1 MATILIIDDDAA
13 FREGLAETIVSFGH
27 NVEEAASGREAIDR
41 LQGRSVDLIMMDF
54 RMPGMNG
61 LDVLQRLR
69 SDPQTAHLPVIILT
83 AFAES
88 HNTIEA
94 MKLGAFD
101 HLTKPVGR
109 DDVHEILTRALAR
122 PAIDSL
128 QARRSGADESGLMGA
143 SRSMREVHKLIGLAS
158 SSDVPI
164 LISGETG
171 TGKELVAH
179 ALHRHGSRAQRPFI
193 AVNCAAI
200 PTELLESELFGHVKG
215 AFTGALADH
224 AGRFREAD
232 GGTLFLDEIG
242 DMPLAMQAKLLRVL
256 QDHEVQ
262 PLGGS
267 KRQRVNIRL
276 IAATN
281 KDLLALV
288 KEARFREDL
297 FYRLK
302 VFHIHLP
309 PLRERGSDILLL
321 AEHFLYQASAA
332 APKQLTAAAVQSLL
346 EYAWPGNVR
355 ELENLMRHLT
365 VLVRAP
371 FIDNADLTIAKKEP
385 AYDPNLVSLDGL
397 RQMPLPAA
405 LKHVE
410 KHLIQQ
416 ALHAAQGN
424 RTDAARRLGIHRQ
437 LLYAKLKEYDL

>member
-1 MATILIIDDDAA
+1 MATILIVDDDAA
-13 FREGLAETIVSFGH
+13 FRDSLAETIVSFGH
-27 NVEEAASGREAIDR
+27 RVEEAASGREAIDC
-41 LQGRSVDLIMMDF
+41 LQSRSVDLIMMDF
-54 RMPGMNG
+54 RMPGMTG
-61 LDVLQRLR
+61 LDVLQHLR
-69 SDPQTAHLPVIILT
+69 ADPHTAHLPVIILT

-109 DDVHEILTRALAR
+109 DDVQTVLTRALAR
-122 PAIDSL
+122 PAADTL
-128 QARRSGADESGLMGA
+128 LARRSGADDSGLMGA
-143 SRSMREVHKLIGLAS
+143 SRSMREVQKLIGLAS
-158 SSDVPI
+158 ASDVPT

-171 TGKELVAH
+171 TGKELVAR
-179 ALHRHGSRAQRPFI
+179 ALYGHGSRAHRPFV

-267 KRQRVNIRL
+267 KRQRVDIRL

-281 KDLLALV
+281 KNLLALV
-288 KEARFREDL
+288 KESRFREDL

-321 AEHFLYQASAA
+321 AEHFLYQASTA
-332 APKQLTAAAVQSLL
+332 APKQLTAAAAQSLL
-346 EYAWPGNVR
+346 EYEWPGNVR

-365 VLVRAP
+365 VLVRGP
-371 FIDNADLTIAKKEP
+371 VIDKADLAISKKEP
-385 AYDPNLVSLDGL
+385 ASDLSLGSLDGL
-397 RQMPLPAA
+397 LQMPLPAA
-405 LKHVE
+405 MKHLE

-416 ALHAAQGN
+416 ALQAAHGN
-424 RTDAARRLGIHRQ
+424 RADAARRLGIHRQ
-437 LLYAKLKEYDL
+437 LLYAKLKEYGL

>member
-1 MATILIIDDDAA
+1 MATILIVDDDAA
-13 FREGLAETIVSFGH
+13 FRDSLAETIVSFGH
-27 NVEEAASGREAIDR
+27 RVEEAASGREAIDC
-41 LQGRSVDLIMMDF
+41 LQSRSVDLIMMDF
-54 RMPGMNG
+54 RMPGMTG
-61 LDVLQRLR
+61 LDVLQHLR
-69 SDPQTAHLPVIILT
+69 ADPHTAHLPVIILT

-109 DDVHEILTRALAR
+109 DDVQTVLTRALAR
-122 PAIDSL
+122 PAADTL
-128 QARRSGADESGLMGA
+128 LARRSGADDSGLMGA
-143 SRSMREVHKLIGLAS
+143 SRSMREVQKLIGLAS
-158 SSDVPI
+158 ASDVPT

-171 TGKELVAH
+171 TGKELVAR
-179 ALHRHGSRAQRPFI
+179 ALYGHGSRAHRPFV

-267 KRQRVNIRL
+267 KRQRVDIRL

-281 KDLLALV
+281 KNLLALV
-288 KEARFREDL
+288 KESRFREDL

-302 VFHIHLP
+302 VFTFTF
-309 PLRERGSDILLL
+309 RR
-321 AEHFLYQASAA
+321 SA
-332 APKQLTAAAVQSLL
+332 
-346 EYAWPGNVR
+346 N
-355 ELENLMRHLT
+355 
-365 VLVRAP
+365 
-371 FIDNADLTIAKKEP
+371 
-385 AYDPNLVSLDGL
+385 
-397 RQMPLPAA
+397 
-405 LKHVE
+405 
-410 KHLIQQ
+410 
-416 ALHAAQGN
+416 
-424 RTDAARRLGIHRQ
+424 AARIF
-437 LLYAKLKEYDL
+437 YC

>member
-1 MATILIIDDDAA
+1 MATILIVDDDAA
-13 FREGLAETIVSFGH
+13 FRESLSETVASFGYT
-27 NVEEAASGREAIDR
+27 VEEAASGQDAIDR
-41 LQGRSVDLIMMDF
+41 LHEGQADLVMMDL
-54 RMPGMNG
+54 RMPDMNG

-69 SDPQTAHLPVIILT
+69 SDQQTAHLPVVILT

-109 DDVHEILTRALAR
+109 DDVQALLRRALAR
-122 PAIDSL
+122 PTVDAL

-143 SRSMREVHKLIGLAS
+143 SRSMREVQKLIGLAS
-158 SSDVPI
+158 TSDVPT

-171 TGKELVAH
+171 TGKELVAR
-179 ALHRHGSRAQRPFI
+179 ALYGHGSRAHRPFI

-200 PTELLESELFGHVKG
+200 PAELLESELFGHVKG

-232 GGTLFLDEIG
+232 GGTLLLDEIG
-242 DMPLAMQAKLLRVL
+242 DMPVAMQAKLLRVL

-262 PLGGS
+262 PLGSS
-267 KRQRVNIRL
+267 KRQHVDIRL

-288 KEARFREDL
+288 KESRFREDL

-321 AEHFLYQASAA
+321 AEYFLYQSSND
-332 APKQLTAAAVQSLL
+332 APKQLTAAAAQALL
-346 EYAWPGNVR
+346 EYEWPGNVR

-365 VLVRAP
+365 VLVRGP
-371 FIDNADLTIAKKEP
+371 VIDKADLDISKKEP
-385 AYDPNLVSLDGL
+385 ASDLTLDGL

-405 LKHVE
+405 MKHLE
-410 KHLIQQ
+410 RHLIQQ
-416 ALHAAQGN
+416 ALQTAHGN

-437 LLYAKLKEYDL
+437 LLYAKLKEYDLS

>member
-1 MATILIIDDDAA
+1 MATILIVDDDAA
-13 FREGLAETIVSFGH
+13 FRESLSETVASFGYT
-27 NVEEAASGREAIDR
+27 VEEAASGQDAIDR
-41 LQGRSVDLIMMDF
+41 LHEGQADLVMMDL
-54 RMPGMNG
+54 RMPDMNG

-69 SDPQTAHLPVIILT
+69 SDQQTAHLPVVILT

-109 DDVHEILTRALAR
+109 DDVQALLRRALAR
-122 PAIDSL
+122 PTVDAL

-143 SRSMREVHKLIGLAS
+143 SRSMREVQKLIGLAS
-158 SSDVPI
+158 TSDVPT

-171 TGKELVAH
+171 TGKELVAR
-179 ALHRHGSRAQRPFI
+179 ALYGHGSRAHRPFI

-200 PTELLESELFGHVKG
+200 PAELLESELFGHVKG

-232 GGTLFLDEIG
+232 GGTLLLDEIG
-242 DMPLAMQAKLLRVL
+242 DMPVAMQAKLLRVL

-262 PLGGS
+262 PLGSS
-267 KRQRVNIRL
+267 KRQHVDIRL

-288 KEARFREDL
+288 KESRFREDL

-321 AEHFLYQASAA
+321 AEYFLYQSSND
-332 APKQLTAAAVQSLL
+332 APKQLTAAAAQALL
-346 EYAWPGNVR
+346 EYEWPGNVR

-365 VLVRAP
+365 VLVRGP
-371 FIDNADLTIAKKEP
+371 VIDKADLDISKKEP
-385 AYDPNLVSLDGL
+385 ASDLTLDGL

-405 LKHVE
+405 MKHLE
-410 KHLIQQ
+410 RHLIQQ
-416 ALHAAQGN
+416 ALQTAHGN
-424 RTDAARRLGIHRQ
+424 RADAARRLGIHRQ
-437 LLYAKLKEYDL
+437 LLYAKLKEYDLS

>member
-1 MATILIIDDDAA
+1 MATILIVDDDAA
-13 FREGLAETIVSFGH
+13 FRDGLAETVASFGH
-27 NVEEAASGREAIDR
+27 TVEEAASGQEAIDR
-41 LQGRSVDLIMMDF
+41 LQTRSVDLIMMDF
-54 RMPGMNG
+54 RMPGMTG

-69 SDPQTAHLPVIILT
+69 SDPRTVDLPVIILT

-109 DDVHEILTRALAR
+109 DDVREVLMRALAR
-122 PAIDSL
+122 PGTE
-128 QARRSGADESGLMGA
+128 ARRARQAAVEDSGLMGA

-158 SSDVPI
+158 AGDVPI

-171 TGKELVAH
+171 TGKELVAR
-179 ALHRHGSRAQRPFI
+179 ALYSHGPRAHCPFI

-232 GGTLFLDEIG
+232 GGTLLLDEIG
-242 DMPLAMQAKLLRVL
+242 DMPLPMQAKLLRVL
-256 QDHEVQ
+256 QDREVQ
-262 PLGGS
+262 PLGSS
-267 KRQRVNIRL
+267 KRQRVDIRL
-276 IAATN
+276 ISATN

-288 KEARFREDL
+288 KEYRFREDL

-321 AEHFLYQASAA
+321 AEHFLFQASAA
-332 APKQLTAAAVQSLL
+332 ASKQLTAAAAQALL
-346 EYAWPGNVR
+346 EYEWPGNVR

-365 VLVRAP
+365 VLVRGP
-371 FIDNADLTIAKKEP
+371 FIDKSDLAPSKNEQ
-385 AYDPNLVSLDGL
+385 ASDLSLDGL
-397 RQMPLPAA
+397 MQMPLPAA
-405 LKHVE
+405 MKHLE
-410 KHLIQQ
+410 RHLIQQ
-416 ALHAAQGN
+416 ALHATQGN

-437 LLYAKLKEYDL
+437 LLYAKLKEYGL

>member
-1 MATILIIDDDAA
+1 
-13 FREGLAETIVSFGH
+13 
-27 NVEEAASGREAIDR
+27 
-41 LQGRSVDLIMMDF
+41 
-54 RMPGMNG
+54 
-61 LDVLQRLR
+61 
-69 SDPQTAHLPVIILT
+69 
-83 AFAES
+83 
-88 HNTIEA
+88 
-94 MKLGAFD
+94 
-101 HLTKPVGR
+101 
-109 DDVHEILTRALAR
+109 
-122 PAIDSL
+122 
-128 QARRSGADESGLMGA
+128 
-143 SRSMREVHKLIGLAS
+143 
-158 SSDVPI
+158 
-164 LISGETG
+164 
-171 TGKELVAH
+171 
-179 ALHRHGSRAQRPFI
+179 
-193 AVNCAAI
+193 
-200 PTELLESELFGHVKG
+200 
-215 AFTGALADH
+215 
-224 AGRFREAD
+224 
-232 GGTLFLDEIG
+232 
-242 DMPLAMQAKLLRVL
+242 MQAKLFRVL

-267 KRQRVNIRL
+267 KRQRVDIRL

>member
-1 MATILIIDDDAA
+1 MATILIVDDDSA
-13 FREGLAETIVSFGH
+13 FREGLAETIISFGH
-27 NVEEAASGREAIDR
+27 TVEEAESGRDAIDR
-41 LQGRSVDLIMMDF
+41 LKNRSVDLIMMDF

-61 LDVLQRLR
+61 LDVLQHLR
-69 SDPQTAHLPVIILT
+69 SNPQTAHLPVIILT

-109 DDVHEILTRALAR
+109 GDVQEVLTRALAR
-122 PAIDSL
+122 PAMDTL
-128 QARRSGADESGLMGA
+128 QARGSGADESGLMGA
-143 SRSMREVHKLIGLAS
+143 SRSMREVQKLIGLAS
-158 SSDVPI
+158 ANDVPI

-171 TGKELVAH
+171 TGKELVAR
-179 ALHRHGSRAQRPFI
+179 ALYGHGTRARRPFI

-200 PTELLESELFGHVKG
+200 PAELLESELFGHVKG
-215 AFTGALADH
+215 AFTGALTDH

-232 GGTLFLDEIG
+232 GGTLFLDEVG

-262 PLGGS
+262 PLGSS
-267 KRQRVNIRL
+267 KRQRVDIRL

-288 KEARFREDL
+288 KESRFREDL

-321 AEHFLYQASAA
+321 AEHFLYQASSAT
-332 APKQLTAAAVQSLL
+332 PKRLTASAAQSLL
-346 EYAWPGNVR
+346 EYEWPGNVR
-355 ELENLMRHLT
+355 ELENLMRRLT
-365 VLVRAP
+365 VLVRGS
-371 FIDNADLTIAKKEP
+371 FIDKADLTISKKEP
-385 AYDPNLVSLDGL
+385 ASDPNRVNLDGL
-397 RQMPLPAA
+397 MQMPLPAA
-405 LKHVE
+405 MKHLE

-416 ALHAAQGN
+416 ALQAAQGN

-437 LLYAKLKEYDL
+437 LLYAKLKEHNL